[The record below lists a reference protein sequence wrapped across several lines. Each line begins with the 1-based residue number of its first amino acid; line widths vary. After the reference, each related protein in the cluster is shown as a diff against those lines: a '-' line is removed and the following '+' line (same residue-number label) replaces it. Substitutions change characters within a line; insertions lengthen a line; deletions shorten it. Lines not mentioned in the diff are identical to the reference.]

1 MIREGRWPPGYPPI
15 LLVQGVFEGG
25 TRQAD
30 IVRMSGLA
38 VVSFT
43 GLDHNGLS
51 ELRQSARDDPH
62 TLLMF
67 GDDDVGLTV
76 IYAYERNRRFEVV
89 SLEFQLVRRY
99 FRKPSAEKAG
109 EFIDVATAMQIM
121 SGNIA
126 QKLNKESVDLAFAKL
141 GFESILSEEGD
152 SGYLAVRR
160 TVEEMQSLG
169 VQMAYN
175 ARRAVSDEPF

>member
-1 MIREGRWPPGYPPI
+1 MTMELSILQHPKDNNPRTVSIGEVADMIRAGRWPPGYPPI

-43 GLDHNGLS
+43 GLDHNGQT

-76 IYAYERNRRFEVV
+76 IYAYEIDKSYDVESQRKFYQKV
-89 SLEFQLVRRY
+89 LVY
-99 FRKPSAEKAG
+99 
-109 EFIDVATAMQIM
+109 
-121 SGNIA
+121 GNDYY
-126 QKLNKESVDLAFAKL
+126 V
-141 GFESILSEEGD
+141 
-152 SGYLAVRR
+152 
-160 TVEEMQSLG
+160 QSLG
-169 VQMAYN
+169 VQMAYH
-175 ARRAVSDEPF
+175 ARCATYEPF